1 MGLLDKLMFWKKED
15 EFGLDNFGAKD
26 FNKDFNVG
34 GLTDDPLK
42 SSSPS
47 SFGSEKS
54 PFGSDQ
60 DIGSSPQLG
69 NTPFPTTTQNL
80 PGTRSTGNSGSNFNS
95 SPSQN
100 QPWQS
105 QSPQPFQSPASA
117 KDLELIN
124 SKLDTLRAMLQSID
138 QRLNDI
144 ERTSASDKQK
154 QRLW

>member
-15 EFGLDNFGAKD
+15 EFGLDNLN
-26 FNKDFNVG
+26 NKDFNVG
-34 GLTDDPLK
+34 GLTDDPLN

-47 SFGSEKS
+47 SFGAEKS
-54 PFGSDQ
+54 PFGDDQ
-60 DIGSSPQLG
+60 SIGSSPQLG
-69 NTPFPTTTQNL
+69 NTPFPTTSQNM
-80 PGTRSTGNSGSNFNS
+80 PGTRSTGNSFPPS
-95 SPSQN
+95 SSQN

-105 QSPQPFQSPASA
+105 LSPQPTNSS

-138 QRLNDI
+138 QRLNEM
-144 ERTSASDKQK
+144 ERTTAGDKQK

>member
-15 EFGLDNFGAKD
+15 EFGLDNLGTKD
-26 FNKDFNVG
+26 FNSNFNVG

-42 SSSPS
+42 PSSSS
-47 SFGSEKS
+47 SFGAEKS
-54 PFGSDQ
+54 PFGSES

-69 NTPFPTTTQNL
+69 NTPFPTTSQNM
-80 PGTRSTGNSGSNFNS
+80 PGTRSTGSSGSNFNPS
-95 SPSQN
+95 SSQSAN

-105 QSPQPFQSPASA
+105 PSPQPTSTG

-138 QRLNDI
+138 QRLNEI
-144 ERTSASDKQK
+144 ERTNTSDKQK

>member
-15 EFGLDNFGAKD
+15 EFGLDNLGTKD

-34 GLTDDPLK
+34 GLSNDPLN
-42 SSSPS
+42 SSSPN
-47 SFGSEKS
+47 SFGAEKS
-54 PFGSDQ
+54 PFGDDQ
-60 DIGSSPQLG
+60 SIGSSPQLG
-69 NTPFPTTTQNL
+69 NTPFPTTSQNM
-80 PGTRSTGNSGSNFNS
+80 PGTRSTGSSNS
-95 SPSQN
+95 SFNPSTPQN

-105 QSPQPFQSPASA
+105 PSSQPTSQG

-138 QRLNDI
+138 QRLNEI
-144 ERTSASDKQK
+144 ERTTAGDKQK

>member
-15 EFGLDNFGAKD
+15 EFGLDNLGTKE

-47 SFGSEKS
+47 PFGAEKS
-54 PFGSDQ
+54 PFSSEG

-69 NTPFPTTTQNL
+69 NTPFPTTTQNM
-80 PGTRSTGNSGSNFNS
+80 PGTRSSGNSSNNFNQS
-95 SPSQN
+95 A

-105 QSPQPFQSPASA
+105 SSPQPTNSS

-138 QRLNDI
+138 QRLNEM
-144 ERTSASDKQK
+144 ERTTAGDKQK